1 MYLSTCRLIFNFY
14 TMPNYNT
21 ELKKLR
27 EQIDVIDD
35 YICAWLAARIRLAQT
50 IGHLKAERGVTEM
63 SEKRKEKILK
73 RLKKIAIE
81 KGIPNH
87 LLQDIYKL
95 ILEHSVLTQN
105 VIIYKNLKDD
115 E

>member
-1 MYLSTCRLIFNFY
+1 
-14 TMPNYNT
+14 MPNYNT

-35 YICAWLAARIRLAQT
+35 YICAWLAARIRLSQT
-50 IGHLKAERGVTEM
+50 IGHLKVERGVIEM
-63 SEKRKEKILK
+63 SEKRREKILK

-81 KGIPNH
+81 KGIPRYF
-87 LLQDIYKL
+87 LQDIYKI

-105 VIIYKNLKDD
+105 IILYKNLKDD

>member
-1 MYLSTCRLIFNFY
+1 
-14 TMPNYNT
+14 MPNYNT
-21 ELKKLR
+21 ELKNLR

-35 YICAWLAARIRLAQT
+35 QICAWLAARIRLSQT
-50 IGHLKAERGVTEM
+50 IGHLKVERGVTEM

-81 KGIPNH
+81 KGIPNY
-87 LLQDIYKL
+87 LLQDIYKI

>member
-1 MYLSTCRLIFNFY
+1 MA
-14 TMPNYNT
+14 NYNT
-21 ELKKLR
+21 DLKKLR

-35 YICAWLAARIRLAQT
+35 NICAWLAVRVHLSHI
-50 IGHLKAERGVTEM
+50 IGHLKVEHKVTEM

-81 KGIPNH
+81 KGIPNYF
-87 LLQDIYKL
+87 LQDIYRT

>member
-1 MYLSTCRLIFNFY
+1 
-14 TMPNYNT
+14 MPNYNT

-27 EQIDVIDD
+27 KQIDVIDD
-35 YICAWLAARIRLAQT
+35 NICSWLAARVHLSQT
-50 IGHLKAERGVTEM
+50 IGHLKVEHGITEM
-63 SEKRKEKILK
+63 SEKRKDKILK

-81 KGIPNH
+81 KAIPNY
-87 LLQDIYKL
+87 LLQDIYKI

>member
-21 ELKKLR
+21 ELKNLR
-27 EQIDVIDD
+27 EQIDIIDD
-35 YICAWLAARIRLAQT
+35 NICSWLALRVHLSQT
-50 IGHLKAERGVTEM
+50 IGHLKVEHKVTEM
-63 SEKRKEKILK
+63 SEKRREKILK

-81 KGIPNH
+81 KGIPRYF
-87 LLQDIYKL
+87 LQDVYKI

>member
-1 MYLSTCRLIFNFY
+1 
-14 TMPNYNT
+14 MPNYNT
-21 ELKKLR
+21 ELKNLR
-27 EQIDVIDD
+27 EQIDIVDD
-35 YICAWLAARIRLAQT
+35 NICSWLAIRAHLSQT
-50 IGHLKAERGVTEM
+50 IGYLKVEHKVTEM
-63 SEKRKEKILK
+63 SEKRREKILK

-81 KGIPNH
+81 KGIPNY
-87 LLQDIYKL
+87 LLQDIYKI